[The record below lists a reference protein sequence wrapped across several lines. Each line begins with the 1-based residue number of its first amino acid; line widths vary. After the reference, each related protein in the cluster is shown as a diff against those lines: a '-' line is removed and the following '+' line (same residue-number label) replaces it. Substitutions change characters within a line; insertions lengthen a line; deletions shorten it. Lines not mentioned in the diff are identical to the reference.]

1 MFVVFFLDDRFQ
13 THKNLS
19 RFAISKILS
28 ISERMKEIFS
38 LFGKKNRN
46 FARPKIYYST
56 FNFNSKNMKK
66 RNVIIVTVAGGLL
79 LLIAVWGASR
89 HFGWFE
95 EPEVQPQD
103 SVDTF
108 VYDENMTVDIA
119 EKTKV
124 FDLIIV
130 DMSASMDSIF
140 ASVIEGLNDMVDGLK
155 QASEKYSCT
164 QEHYQT
170 MVGFNSLFLEKIC
183 DNVPIDSVKKF
194 TKDDF
199 FIGGATPLYDAM
211 GISISSMMDVVDT
224 LKNYIVLTTIITDGL
239 ENASGFYSK
248 ALLAKIINVLSDDG
262 WSFSYMGTDKEVIE
276 QALCMNIDSVYYFDR
291 TDTSVANMLNID
303 ENSRVSTYRAIDS
316 IRKREQTTKK

>member
-1 MFVVFFLDDRFQ
+1 
-13 THKNLS
+13 
-19 RFAISKILS
+19 
-28 ISERMKEIFS
+28 
-38 LFGKKNRN
+38 
-46 FARPKIYYST
+46 
-56 FNFNSKNMKK
+56 MKK

-89 HFGWFE
+89 HFGWFD
-95 EPEVQPQD
+95 EPDSQPQD

-130 DMSASMDSIF
+130 DMSSSMNSIF
-140 ASVIEGLNDMVDGLK
+140 KAVVEGLNDMVDGLK

-164 QEHYQT
+164 QEHYLT
-170 MVGFNSLFLEKIC
+170 LVGFSSVGLLKIC
-183 DNVPIDSVKKF
+183 ENVPIDSVKRF
-194 TKDDF
+194 SFSDF
-199 FIGGATPLYDAM
+199 RLGGVTPLYDAM

-224 LKNYIVLTTIITDGL
+224 LKNYTVLTTIITDGM
-239 ENASGFYSK
+239 ENASTFYSK

-262 WSFSYMGTDKEVIE
+262 WSFTYMGTDTNVIE
-276 QALCMNIDSVYYFDR
+276 QAFWLNIDSVHYFDR

-316 IRKREQTTKK
+316 IRKREQTSKK

>member
-1 MFVVFFLDDRFQ
+1 
-13 THKNLS
+13 
-19 RFAISKILS
+19 
-28 ISERMKEIFS
+28 
-38 LFGKKNRN
+38 
-46 FARPKIYYST
+46 
-56 FNFNSKNMKK
+56 
-66 RNVIIVTVAGGLL
+66 
-79 LLIAVWGASR
+79 
-89 HFGWFE
+89 
-95 EPEVQPQD
+95 
-103 SVDTF
+103 
-108 VYDENMTVDIA
+108 MTVEIA

-124 FDLIIV
+124 FDSIIV

-140 ASVIEGLNDMVDGLK
+140 ASVIEGLNDMADGLK

-164 QEHYQT
+164 QEHYLT
-170 MVGFNSLFLEKIC
+170 VVGFNSFFLPMIC
-183 DNVPIDSVKKF
+183 NNVPIDSVKTF

-211 GISISSMMDVVDT
+211 GISIAYMMDIVDS
-224 LKNYIVLTTIITDGL
+224 LENYTVLTTIITDGL
-239 ENASGFYSK
+239 ENASEFYSK

-276 QALCMNIDSVYYFDR
+276 QAFWLNIDSVHYFDR